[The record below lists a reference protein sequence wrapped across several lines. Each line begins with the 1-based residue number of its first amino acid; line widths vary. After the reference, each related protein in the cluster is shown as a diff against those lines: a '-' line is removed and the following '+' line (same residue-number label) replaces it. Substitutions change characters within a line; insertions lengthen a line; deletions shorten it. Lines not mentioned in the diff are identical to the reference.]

1 MFNIFPRKILA
12 SEVTARRRAAVH
24 WVQQVQLLDDAR
36 RGQIIRLAHR
46 GSQTV
51 ILADAGAEGIH
62 IHHDRV
68 FLPDGIRQRDLTTI
82 GKMGGD
88 HVFGNVPRHI
98 CAAAVYLSGI
108 PAAERTAA
116 VGCKCA
122 VAVHHELAPG
132 QAGIGIR
139 AALHKLYRWGSG

>member
-24 WVQQVQLLDDAR
+24 GVQQVQLLDDAR

-62 IHHDRV
+62 IYHDRV
-68 FLPDGIRQRDLTTI
+68 FLPDGIRQRDLTAVC
-82 GKMGGD
+82 KMGGD
-88 HVFGNVPRHI
+88 HVLAMYRAIYAPLRSTLVASLPLNAPPPWGANVP
-98 CAAAVYLSGI
+98 
-108 PAAERTAA
+108 
-116 VGCKCA
+116 
-122 VAVHHELAPG
+122 
-132 QAGIGIR
+132 
-139 AALHKLYRWGSG
+139 